1 VLHTTRHFS
10 VAHAHIL
17 FYSKSDNPK
26 FNTYCR
32 FGPQELSENDYSFLG
47 EDLRDVWHISRNN
60 RPKRIKNPAHLPAE
74 LVRKIILYSSDPGDY
89 VMDMFAGEFTTA
101 REAIKLGRKA
111 IAMEANPNAW
121 SAAFHIEKFKEE
133 CLAMASVK
141 NGWEQELWPTLSP
154 QREGEPF
161 SENEK
166 KEIYEDYLIG
176 RINGEH
182 AGNLLKHLY
191 QEYQRE
197 PYTIASVLAEMAGQD
212 DVETLHTIKRGQDLP
227 NLKKVE
233 VLRPERQ
240 GKPWS
245 SDEREEIKMKHQW
258 NVQDGLSA
266 KQSYRNLV

>member
-1 VLHTTRHFS
+1 
-10 VAHAHIL
+10 
-17 FYSKSDNPK
+17 
-26 FNTYCR
+26 
-32 FGPQELSENDYSFLG
+32 
-47 EDLRDVWHISRNN
+47 
-60 RPKRIKNPAHLPAE
+60 
-74 LVRKIILYSSDPGDY
+74 
-89 VMDMFAGEFTTA
+89 MDMFAGEFTTA